1 MRPAWMHIGD
11 RTMKIVITGALGHI
25 GSRLIRELPGIIP
38 GAEVVMLDNLL
49 TNRYCS
55 LFNLPPEGRYR
66 FIEADIL
73 EVDLG
78 NVFKGA
84 NAVVHLAAIT
94 DAANSFNNRAEVE
107 QVNYNGTV
115 KVAEACVKMGCPMI
129 HLSSTSVYGTQKNV
143 VDEECPEDDLK
154 AQSPYAETK
163 LKEEKYLQSQI
174 SPGALRFVILRNG
187 TICGISPGMRFHTAV
202 NKFCWQAVLGQPL
215 TVWKTALHQKRPYLD
230 LRDAVDAIA
239 FIIKED
245 LFDQKI
251 YNVLSNNLTVND
263 IIGHIQRHV
272 KQLSIQY
279 VDSAIM
285 NQLSYEVSN
294 ERFRNIGF
302 KFSGNIQ
309 KAISETVKLLNK
321 AGNNYEYQ

>member
-1 MRPAWMHIGD
+1 
-11 RTMKIVITGALGHI
+11 MKIVVTGALGHI
-25 GSRLIRELPGIIP
+25 GSRLIRKLPEIIP

-73 EVDLG
+73 EIDLG
-78 NVFKGA
+78 EIFKGA

-107 QVNYNGTV
+107 HVNYNGTV
-115 KVAEACVKMGCPMI
+115 KVAEACAKVGCPMI
-129 HLSSTSVYGTQKNV
+129 HLSSTSVYGTQKNL
-143 VDEECPEDDLK
+143 VDEECPEEDLK

-174 SPGALRFVILRNG
+174 TSGALRFVILRNG

-202 NKFCWQAVLGQPL
+202 NKFCWQAVMGQPL

-230 LRDAVDAIA
+230 LSDAADAIA

-245 LFDQKI
+245 HFDQKI
-251 YNVLSNNLTVND
+251 YNVLSDNLTVHD
-263 IIGHIQRHV
+263 IICHIQRHV
-272 KQLSIQY
+272 PQLSINY
-279 VDSAIM
+279 VDSEIM
-285 NQLSYEVSN
+285 NQLSYEVLN
-294 ERFRNIGF
+294 ERFRKIGF
-302 KFSGNIQ
+302 QFSGNVK
-309 KAISETVKLLNK
+309 KAIDETVELLRM
-321 AGNNYEYQ
+321 AGNIYK